1 MLTTYS
7 LQRTAFSIQPTQ
19 QTQPAQPAQRTHRG
33 QSIVCIGTHSPA
45 EHPISLDN
53 VY

>member
-19 QTQPAQPAQRTHRG
+19 QTQPAQRTHRG